1 MTTFPRGIRAVSLS
15 SFVASVTLLALAP
28 LVVGCHLRGK
38 KGDAA
43 DAEVEAAVAEV
54 AEAAPPPVAA
64 PAAANENDVSRF
76 PDEKKLDN
84 VTATIQRQTNVREIP
99 GIGKVVATLA
109 KGGTVTEIAQRST
122 FFLVVFENPKDQ
134 KKLMGWISQD
144 AFTAQADAGLK
155 PLTCTIPETPLF
167 SDGPFCGKI
176 CANDVDCPTGQAC
189 KGAANKFVNAKLGDA
204 VTVCTVF
211 TPPVASAGAGG
222 SVGATPRGV
231 LAVAPA
237 EAGAPTVPILLPV
250 PTPAGNVG
258 DPVNG
263 RCAPNFTLVA
273 KDNKCHKNCAL
284 IGQCGK
290 DFCVL
295 CNGGKVCSASKT
307 LCN

>member
-1 MTTFPRGIRAVSLS
+1 MTTFPRGSRLFSLS
-15 SFVASVTLLALAP
+15 SLRGLRSIGAFTAFVALGP
-28 LVVGCHLRGK
+28 LVTGCGLLGK
-38 KGDAA
+38 KAGGDAA
-43 DAEVEAAVAEV
+43 DAEAEAAVAEV

-76 PDEKKLDN
+76 PDEKKLEN

-144 AFTAQADAGLK
+144 SFTAQADAGVK
-155 PLTCTIPETPLF
+155 PLTCTLPETLLISDNSPL
-167 SDGPFCGKI
+167 CGKV
-176 CANDVDCPTGQAC
+176 CTADVDCPSGQAC
-189 KGAANKFVNAKLGDA
+189 KGRANKFATGKIGDI
-204 VTVCTVF
+204 VDVCTVF
-211 TPPVASAGAGG
+211 TPPTAATTPRAVLPLADAGG
-222 SVGATPRGV
+222 GV
-231 LAVAPA
+231 AQAVL
-237 EAGAPTVPILLPV
+237 TV

-258 DPVNG
+258 DPVG
-263 RCAPNFTLVA
+263 LRCAPNFTLVA
-273 KDNKCHKNCAL
+273 KDGKCHKNCNL

-290 DFCVL
+290 DSCIL
-295 CNGGKVCSASKT
+295 CAGAKVCSPNKT